1 MGAVNTRPERSGEQC
16 RPAWQM
22 VVQGAFALAAAMG
35 IGRFVFTPIL
45 PLMQAQAGMS
55 AQTGNALATANYVG
69 YLAGAV
75 AAIVLPRLARSIPA
89 LRTCLV
95 LLAATLAGMAVTT
108 DTVAWL
114 AMRAVAGVASAL
126 IFVIASN
133 ATLQRLRSHAQ
144 HLTGWVYCGVGAGI
158 AVSGL
163 CVLAVDAVGGWQLAW
178 WVAATLTTA
187 LAAVAWRL
195 PAPQAPAVSPDT
207 RAGGASGR
215 RRFAALL
222 VGYSLEGAGYII
234 AGTFLVA
241 ALSRTGPAWLGNG
254 AWVLVGLAAAPS
266 CVLWAAA
273 AHRFSRPS
281 LLIAALLLQAVGM
294 ALPALFGGIAA
305 ALVSAVLFGGTFMG
319 VTTLTLATGAH
330 LGVPRATALLTA
342 GYSLG
347 QVLGPLGVAPL
358 LTRGYGPALLVAA
371 VLAAAA
377 AAATA
382 LLRLRSPAA
391 GPVDGSGPGTHPGSA
406 SPPEGAA
413 PRGPTAT

>member
-1 MGAVNTRPERSGEQC
+1 MGSVDTRPERDGEQC
-16 RPAWQM
+16 RPAWQV

-55 AQTGNALATANYVG
+55 AQTGNALATANYLG
-69 YLAGAV
+69 YLTGAV

-95 LLAATLAGMAVTT
+95 LLTATLAGMAVTT

-114 AMRAVAGVASAL
+114 GMRAVAGVASAL

-163 CVLAVDAVGGWQLAW
+163 CVLAVDAAGGWQLTW

-195 PAPQAPAVSPDT
+195 PAPQAAVVPPNSHT
-207 RAGGASGR
+207 GR
-215 RRFAALL
+215 GRLRFAVLL
-222 VGYSLEGAGYII
+222 AGYTLEGAGYII

-241 ALSRTGPAWLGNG
+241 ALSRTGPGWLGNG

-273 AHRFSRPS
+273 AQRVSRPS
-281 LLIAALLLQAVGM
+281 LLTGALLLQAVGM
-294 ALPALFGGIAA
+294 ALPALFGGIAV

-319 VTTLTLATGAH
+319 ITTLALATGSH

-358 LTRGYGPALLVAA
+358 LARGYGPALLVAA
-371 VLAAAA
+371 GLAATAP
-377 AAATA
+377 AATA

-391 GPVDGSGPGTHPGSA
+391 GPGSGTDPGAHPGSA
-406 SPPEGAA
+406 GPPEGAS
-413 PRGPTAT
+413 PRGRAAT